1 MVFIVNSLVSIVV
14 PAMGMWG
21 QAAEPSSISAGT
33 APFCKKRVMV
43 KDKVKSF
50 HYKC

>member
-1 MVFIVNSLVSIVV
+1 MSIVV

-33 APFCKKRVMV
+33 APFCKKMSNGERL
-43 KDKVKSF
+43 KVKSF